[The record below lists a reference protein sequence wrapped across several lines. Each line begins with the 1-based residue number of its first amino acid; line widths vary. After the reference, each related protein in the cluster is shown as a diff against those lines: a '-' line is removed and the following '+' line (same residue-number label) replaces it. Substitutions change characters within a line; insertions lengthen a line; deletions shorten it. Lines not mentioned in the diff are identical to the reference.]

1 MKIMAMKHRNVSS
14 WITTATIAFFS
25 LAIVNVAR
33 SEVFTMN
40 NGVVVTAEWL
50 NSGDQS
56 ATSWKLRQS
65 NGVELEI
72 PRGMVKSVLS
82 PIPAAVPYIN
92 NIDKVDDNVEAHRK
106 IIDWCVKQGL
116 MLIADAH
123 RDRLVEL
130 DPSDKTAWSALG
142 YTETSNGWIRK
153 DTYWKRK
160 GMQSKGGRWRFPQ
173 DIAFDERQLAAKVQM
188 SELNRKIDQAIRDV
202 KTESKRA
209 SVSRQYLQD
218 LNDPLAIP
226 KLRELMVADRKNS
239 DPQFRLIMIEMIARM
254 KTSSATITLVDA
266 ALFDPNDQVVNHC
279 IEILSQSGTEL
290 AINNFLERVTNQ
302 NPNRDSA
309 TVINRAARAL
319 SVIGDE
325 RCIPKL
331 IDCLVTKHFVV
342 PAPQPGTQA
351 TQTSDGAVN
360 FAPNGNKKLVEIR
373 SQNPDVLAA
382 LQSITGESTIQY
394 DRDEWL
400 NWYAANFA
408 PSRPDV
414 YRDP

>member
-1 MKIMAMKHRNVSS
+1 MAMKHRNVSS

>member
-1 MKIMAMKHRNVSS
+1 
-14 WITTATIAFFS
+14 
-25 LAIVNVAR
+25 
-33 SEVFTMN
+33 MN